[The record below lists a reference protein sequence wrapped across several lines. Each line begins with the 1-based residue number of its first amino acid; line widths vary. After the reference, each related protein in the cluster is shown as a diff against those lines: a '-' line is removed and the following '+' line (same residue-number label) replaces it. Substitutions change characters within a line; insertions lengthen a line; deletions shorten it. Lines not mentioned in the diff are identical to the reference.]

1 MNHLQAHRNSP
12 MTPYCLLKKRP
23 LINTKKLKLRPQKLK
38 WIIYSINTDI
48 EAQPVVELFKTGNK
62 KKTVLDLCKAL
73 DTDIHSCRYVLYDHE
88 YTTHDG
94 RIEDKIYFI
103 TWVPPASSSRSKI
116 LFAKEK
122 PNMEKMFDGGVLC
135 FQASSTSELKSKF
148 TDESDSE
155 SSEWDPDA

>member
-1 MNHLQAHRNSP
+1 MVVCTHANVPGA
-12 MTPYCLLKKRP
+12 
-23 LINTKKLKLRPQKLK
+23 QKQT
-38 WIIYSINTDI
+38 YHVSN
-48 EAQPVVELFKTGNK
+48 
-62 KKTVLDLCKAL
+62 
-73 DTDIHSCRYVLYDHE
+73 R
-88 YTTHDG
+88 
-94 RIEDKIYFI
+94 
-103 TWVPPASSSRSKI
+103 VPPASSSRSKI